1 MVGRKVAGFTMTKN
15 SGRFLSTSIIL
26 LTFSH
31 LFNDFYAGFLM
42 PLLSHFQSHLHLTI
56 TQVSILPTILAVF
69 GSILQPVF
77 GFLGDRFNKK
87 LFVVSG
93 VLCSA
98 LFMSC
103 IGLAPNFTALIFML
117 MIGAS
122 GVAAFHPNGAATVAS
137 LTRNKS
143 TFMMSLFLMVGCL
156 GLALAPFFIALIVSS
171 GGFNKLWLLSLPG
184 VILSLILIKTLTI
197 DHENKSSTKLSD
209 FKILFARKS
218 RPLWIMF
225 SIMFI
230 RSLVITSFM
239 SFMSILFTERGLT
252 MHRSGIAISTFVI
265 CGSIGGLIGGYLAD
279 RISRKIIIASSS
291 IFACPLLLW
300 SLHAGGNFSMI
311 LLGLSGM
318 VIFGASAVN
327 ILIVQRLCP
336 DMAGSI
342 AGISMGLV
350 WGSAGLMLPV
360 IGYIA
365 DHYSMETSLIIAAS
379 MLPIAGMLVLLL
391 PNIDRQ
397 ANDRSKE

>member
-1 MVGRKVAGFTMTKN
+1 MTKN
-15 SGRFLSTSIIL
+15 NGRFISTSIIL
-26 LTFSH
+26 LTSAH

-42 PLLSHFQSHLHLTI
+42 PLLSYFQLHLHLTI

-87 LFVVSG
+87 LFIVSG

-103 IGLAPNFTALIFML
+103 IGRAPNFTLLILML
-117 MIGAS
+117 VIGAS
-122 GVAAFHPNGAATVAS
+122 GVAAFHPNAAATVAR
-137 LTRNKS
+137 LTQNKS
-143 TFMMSLFLMVGCL
+143 TFTMSIFLMVGCI
-156 GLALAPFFIALIVSS
+156 GLALAPFIITSIASA

-184 VILSLILIKTLTI
+184 VILALILIKTLTI
-197 DHENKSSTKLSD
+197 DHESKSSTKLSD
-209 FKILFARKS
+209 FKILFAGKS

-225 SIMFI
+225 LIMFI

-239 SFMSILFTERGLT
+239 SFMSILFTAKGLS
-252 MHRSGIAISTFVI
+252 MHKSGIAISTFLI
-265 CGSIGGLIGGYLAD
+265 SGSVGGVIGGYLAD
-279 RISRKIIIASSS
+279 KISRKVIIAGSS
-291 IFACPLLLW
+291 IIACPLLLW
-300 SLHAGGNFSMI
+300 FLQADGNFAMI

-318 VIFGASAVN
+318 VVLAASAVN
-327 ILIVQRLCP
+327 VLIVQRLCP

-342 AGISMGLV
+342 AGVSMGLV

-365 DHYSMETSLIIAAS
+365 DHYSMETSLRIAAS
-379 MLPIAGMLVLLL
+379 MLPISGILVLVL
-391 PNIDRQ
+391 PNIDRP
-397 ANDRSKE
+397 ASDLSKE

>member
-1 MVGRKVAGFTMTKN
+1 MTKN
-15 SGRFLSTSIIL
+15 NGRFISTSIIL
-26 LTFSH
+26 LTSAH

-42 PLLSHFQSHLHLTI
+42 PLLSYFQSHLHLTI

-103 IGLAPNFTALIFML
+103 IGLAPNFTLLILML
-117 MIGAS
+117 VIGAS
-122 GVAAFHPNGAATVAS
+122 GVAAFHPNAAATVAR
-137 LTRNKS
+137 LTQNKS
-143 TFMMSLFLMVGCL
+143 TFMMSIFLMVGCV
-156 GLALAPFFIALIVSS
+156 GLALAPFIITSIASA
-171 GGFNKLWLLSLPG
+171 GGFNKLWLLSIPG
-184 VILSLILIKTLTI
+184 VILAIILIKTLSI

-209 FKILFARKS
+209 FKILFATKS

-225 SIMFI
+225 LIMFI

-239 SFMSILFTERGLT
+239 SFMSILFTAKGLS
-252 MHRSGIAISTFVI
+252 MYKSGIAISTFLI
-265 CGSIGGLIGGYLAD
+265 CGSVGGVIGGYLAD
-279 RISRKIIIASSS
+279 KISRKIIIAGSS
-291 IFACPLLLW
+291 IIACPLLLW
-300 SLHAGGNFSMI
+300 FLKADGNFAMI

-318 VIFGASAVN
+318 VVLAASAVN
-327 ILIVQRLCP
+327 VLIVQRLCP

-342 AGISMGLV
+342 AGVSMGLV

-365 DHYSMETSLIIAAS
+365 DHYSMETSLRIAAS
-379 MLPIAGMLVLLL
+379 MLPISGMLVLAL
-391 PNIDRQ
+391 PNIDR
-397 ANDRSKE
+397 AASDLSKE

>member
-1 MVGRKVAGFTMTKN
+1 MTKN
-15 SGRFLSTSIIL
+15 NGRFISTSIIL
-26 LTFSH
+26 LTSAH

-42 PLLSHFQSHLHLTI
+42 PLLSYFQLHLHLTI

-103 IGLAPNFTALIFML
+103 IGRAPNFTLLILML
-117 MIGAS
+117 VIGAS
-122 GVAAFHPNGAATVAS
+122 GVAAFHPNAAATVAR
-137 LTRNKS
+137 LTQNKS
-143 TFMMSLFLMVGCL
+143 TFTMSIFLMVGCI
-156 GLALAPFFIALIVSS
+156 GLALAPFIITSIASA

-184 VILSLILIKTLTI
+184 VILALILIKTLTI
-197 DHENKSSTKLSD
+197 DHESKSSTKLSD
-209 FKILFARKS
+209 FKILFAGKS

-225 SIMFI
+225 LIMFI

-239 SFMSILFTERGLT
+239 SFMSILFTAKGLS
-252 MHRSGIAISTFVI
+252 MHKSGIAISTFLI
-265 CGSIGGLIGGYLAD
+265 SGSVGGVIGGYLAD
-279 RISRKIIIASSS
+279 KISRKVIIAGSS
-291 IFACPLLLW
+291 IIACPLLLW
-300 SLHAGGNFSMI
+300 FLQADGNFAMI

-318 VIFGASAVN
+318 VVLAASAVN

-336 DMAGSI
+336 EMAGSI
-342 AGISMGLV
+342 AGVSMGLV

-365 DHYSMETSLIIAAS
+365 DHYSMETSLRIAAS
-379 MLPIAGMLVLLL
+379 MLPISGILVLVL
-391 PNIDRQ
+391 PNIDRP
-397 ANDRSKE
+397 ASDLSKE

>member
-1 MVGRKVAGFTMTKN
+1 MTKSN
-15 SGRFLSTSIIL
+15 GRFISTSIIL
-26 LTFSH
+26 LTSAH

-42 PLLSHFQSHLHLTI
+42 PLLSYFQSHLHLTI

-77 GFLGDRFNKK
+77 GFLGDQFNKK

-103 IGLAPNFTALIFML
+103 IGFAPNFAILIFML
-117 MIGAS
+117 VIGAS
-122 GVAAFHPNGAATVAS
+122 GVAAFHPNGAATVAR
-137 LTRNKS
+137 LTQNKS
-143 TFMMSLFLMVGCL
+143 TFMMSIFLMVGCI
-156 GLALAPFFIALIVSS
+156 GLAGAPFIITSIATS
-171 GGFNKLWLLSLPG
+171 GGFNKLWMLSLPG
-184 VILSLILIKTLTI
+184 VILALILIKTLTI

-225 SIMFI
+225 LIMFI

-239 SFMSILFTERGLT
+239 SFMSILFTAKGLT
-252 MHRSGIAISTFVI
+252 MHRSGIAISTFLI
-265 CGSIGGLIGGYLAD
+265 SGSVGGLIGGYLAD
-279 RISRKIIIASSS
+279 KISRKIIIAGSS
-291 IFACPLLLW
+291 IVACPLLLW
-300 SLHAGGNFSMI
+300 FLKADGNFAMI

-318 VIFGASAVN
+318 VILAASAVN
-327 ILIVQRLCP
+327 VLIVQRLCP

-360 IGYIA
+360 VGYIA
-365 DHYSMETSLIIAAS
+365 DHYSMETSLRIAAS
-379 MLPIAGMLVLLL
+379 MLPIAGMLVLIL

-397 ANDRSKE
+397 ANDLSKE